1 MAVSAI
7 GGTMRTI
14 VSDSVTAFGGSWG
27 NDGNIYFTHS
37 RGGIARVS
45 EKGGV
50 VSRISKPDSAAG
62 EQEHDFIQVL
72 PGAKGGILQIWR
84 GSPSATA
91 IDTLSFATGK
101 TKQIAKGTF
110 ARFLPPDK
118 VIFAT
123 ADGRLFALPFDEK
136 SLSPTGEPV

>member
-37 RGGIARVS
+37 SGGIARVS

-50 VSRISKPDSAAG
+50 VSRISRPDSAAG
-62 EQEHDFIQVL
+62 EQEHDFVQVL
-72 PGAKGGILQIWR
+72 PAARGAIIQIWR
-84 GSPSATA
+84 GSPSENV
-91 IDTLSFATGK
+91 IGSLSFATGK

-110 ARFLPPDK
+110 AR
-118 VIFAT
+118 
-123 ADGRLFALPFDEK
+123 
-136 SLSPTGEPV
+136 